1 MKIRI
6 LLAAC
11 AAICAGQVRA
21 EDVTLERS
29 GFVRCAFGGGITV
42 GGLINY
48 ANWSNSA
55 QPVYSVS
62 NTTGYV
68 LGSRGETFAEG
79 RWTLGG
85 DGAGGVTATNAFTLV
100 KDVKAQAAGTRVY
113 LPFTTFK
120 GAAWRTDTG
129 KSGVFPMNDKR
140 QGLFTGRDVKRVT
153 LVTTGGEEIC
163 FSFPKKRFVHL
174 SNDAA
179 WCAAFSLRLQPA
191 CELKAG
197 DRIEDVFTVSVK
209 GCTLT
214 YTTDFKTYTVG
225 GADWVPVKMLKG
237 VQPGGATD
245 FSGWRLQDAPAGKY
259 GWLRRAG
266 GHFEFEGRPAG
277 ERVKFYGVN
286 LVGSCCWP
294 EKGQADAIV
303 ARLVRSGY
311 NTVRLH
317 HFECEGGIASGMGDP
332 NGTTLNPKTLD
343 RMDYLVAKCIEAG
356 IYVTID
362 LYSYRTASPAVRA
375 GIWRKLG
382 RTPPTIPAFQEMKML
397 IHLSD
402 DGFENWK
409 AYAGNLLNH
418 VNPYTGRAYKDE
430 PGLPL
435 ICLINEGAPARSWLG
450 DRQTTE
456 KDCMDVEEKSLA
468 RMIGFV
474 RSLGAKA
481 LLTDM
486 NNGPHPPEKMAV
498 REKWLDYFDNHFY
511 IDHPKWLG
519 TRLHLPFRISNMDI
533 FDYPGGP
540 AVSCKGVGAL
550 ATPGMSN
557 ADRAAVMRI
566 PTMPY
571 TITEWNFSG
580 PGEFRWQGGLYTA
593 ALAVQ
598 GKWDG
603 LWRFTYAHGIQNLFD
618 TSKAASASFDV
629 LLDPIQQATERAL
642 VSLYLR
648 GDAADGEDVAK
659 VDRAAKAMTVDT
671 PRTQGGFARAGATFA
686 TSGLRVR
693 LAGAHGAVWATSV
706 DGKPLAE
713 SKRILLTHLTDV
725 QNTGVQWADAE
736 HRILLKR
743 GRLPMIARKGTAEVS
758 LTVAPGAW
766 KAYALGTDGT
776 RRAEVPVG
784 RKDGSLAL
792 TADTARDPANA
803 TLLYE
808 LVR

>member
-1 MKIRI
+1 MKIRMTV
-6 LLAAC
+6 AASV
-11 AAICAGQVRA
+11 AICAGLVVA

-29 GFVRCAFGGGITV
+29 GFMRCAFGGGITA
-42 GGLINY
+42 GGLVNY
-48 ANWSNSA
+48 ADWSNSA
-55 QPVYSVS
+55 QPVFAVS
-62 NTTGYV
+62 NKTGYA
-68 LGSRGETFAEG
+68 LGSRSETFAEG
-79 RWTLGG
+79 RWTLGA
-85 DGAGGVTATNAFTLV
+85 DGAGGVTATNAFTMTR
-100 KDVKAQAAGTRVY
+100 DVKAQAAGTRVY
-113 LPFTTFK
+113 LPFTAFK

-129 KSGVFPMNDKR
+129 KSGVFPTNDLRK
-140 QGLFTGRDVKRVT
+140 GLFTGRDVRRVT
-153 LVTTGGEEIC
+153 FATAGGEEIS
-163 FSFPKKRFVHL
+163 FSFPQKRFVHL

-179 WCAAFSLRLQPA
+179 WCDAFSLRLQPPR
-191 CELKAG
+191 ELKAS

-209 GCTLT
+209 GRALT
-214 YTTDFKTYTVG
+214 YAADLKTYGVEG
-225 GADWVPVKMLKG
+225 DGWVPVRMLKG
-237 VQPGGATD
+237 VRPGGATD
-245 FSGWRLQDAPAGKY
+245 FSGWCLQDAPAGKY
-259 GWLRRAG
+259 GWLKRAG

-294 EKGQADAIV
+294 TKEQADVIV

-317 HFECEGGIASGMGDP
+317 HFECAGGITTGTGDP
-332 NGTTLNPKTLD
+332 NGVALNPETMD

-362 LYSYRTASPAVRA
+362 LYSYRTVPENCREEMVRE
-375 GIWRKLG
+375 LG
-382 RTPPTIPAFQEMKML
+382 RTPPTMPAFQEMKML
-397 IHLSD
+397 IHLTD
-402 DGFENWK
+402 AGFENWK

-435 ICLINEGAPARSWLG
+435 ICLVNEGAPARAWFG
-450 DRQTTE
+450 GTAKTE
-456 KDCMDVEEKSLA
+456 RDCMDAEERSLA

-474 RSLGAKA
+474 RSTGAKA

-519 TRLHLPFRISNMDI
+519 TRLHLPFGIRNLDI
-533 FDYPGGP
+533 FDYPEG
-540 AVSCKGVGAL
+540 
-550 ATPGMSN
+550 PGMSG
-557 ADRAAVMRI
+557 ADRAAAVRI

-580 PGEFRWQGGLYTA
+580 PGEFRWQGGLYVA

-598 GKWDG
+598 GNWDG

-629 LLDPIQQATERAL
+629 LLDPLQQATERAL
-642 VSLYLR
+642 VALYLR
-648 GDAADGEDVAK
+648 GDAPDGVDFAK
-659 VDRAAKAMTVDT
+659 IDRATKTMSVDT
-671 PRTQGGFARAGATFA
+671 PRTQGGFGRAGGAFA
-686 TSGLRVR
+686 TSGMDVR

-713 SKRILLTHLTDV
+713 SARILLTHLTDV
-725 QNTGVQWADAE
+725 QNTGVRWAEAD

-743 GRLPMIARKGTAEVS
+743 GGLPMRVRKGTADVS
-758 LTVAPGAW
+758 LKVSSGAW
-766 KAYALGTDGT
+766 KAYALGTDGA
-776 RRAEVPVG
+776 RRDEVPAT
-784 RKDGSLAL
+784 RKGGTLSL
-792 TADTARDPANA
+792 TTDTARDPKNA

>member
-1 MKIRI
+1 MKIKATMVV
-6 LLAAC
+6 LALGAAAC
-11 AAICAGQVRA
+11 A

-42 GGLINY
+42 GGLVNY

-55 QPVYSVS
+55 QPVFSVS
-62 NTTGYV
+62 NKTGYV

-85 DGAGGVTATNAFTLV
+85 DGAGGVTATNAFTMTR
-100 KDVKAQAAGTRVY
+100 DVKAQAAGTRVY
-113 LPFTTFK
+113 LPFTAFK

-129 KSGVFPMNDKR
+129 KSGVFPTNDLRK
-140 QGLFTGRDVKRVT
+140 GLFTGRDVRRVT
-153 LVTTGGEEIC
+153 FATTGGEEIS
-163 FSFPKKRFVHL
+163 FSFPQKRFVHL

-179 WCAAFSLRLQPA
+179 WCDAFSIRLQPP

-209 GCTLT
+209 GRALT
-214 YTTDFKTYTVG
+214 YTTDLKTYSVEG
-225 GADWVPVKMLKG
+225 GGWVPLKMLKG
-237 VQPGGATD
+237 VRPGGATD

-259 GWLRRAG
+259 GWLKRAG

-294 EKGQADAIV
+294 TKEQADEIV
-303 ARLVRSGY
+303 LRLVRSGY

-317 HFECEGGIASGMGDP
+317 HFECAGGITSGTGDP

-362 LYSYRTASPAVRA
+362 LYSYRTVPENCRDEMVRE
-375 GIWRKLG
+375 LG
-382 RTPPTIPAFQEMKML
+382 RTPPTMPAFQEMKML
-397 IHLSD
+397 IHLTD
-402 DGFENWK
+402 AGFENWK
-409 AYAGNLLNH
+409 TYAGNLLNH

-435 ICLINEGAPARSWLG
+435 ICLVNEGAPARGWLDG
-450 DRQTTE
+450 KAKSER
-456 KDCMDVEEKSLA
+456 DCMDIEERSLA

-519 TRLHLPFRISNMDI
+519 TRLHLPFRISNIDI

-540 AVSCKGVGAL
+540 TVSCKGVGAL

-557 ADRAAVMRI
+557 ADRAASLRL

-648 GDAADGEDVAK
+648 GDAPDGGDFAK
-659 VDRAAKAMTVDT
+659 IDRAAKTMSVDT
-671 PRTQGGFARAGATFA
+671 PCTQGGFGHAGCAFA
-686 TSGLRVR
+686 TSGMDVR

-713 SKRILLTHLTDV
+713 SSRILLTHLTDV
-725 QNTGVQWADAE
+725 QNTGVQWADAD

-743 GRLPMIARKGTAEVS
+743 GGLPMRARKGTAEVS
-758 LTVAPGAW
+758 LKVASGAW
-766 KAYALGTDGT
+766 KAYALGTDGA
-776 RRAEVPVG
+776 RRGEVPVAWKG
-784 RKDGSLAL
+784 GTLSL
-792 TADTARDPANA
+792 TADTARDPKNA

>member
-1 MKIRI
+1 MTCKNRKTEGGAAVKRTIAA
-6 LLAAC
+6 LMAVALGAAAC
-11 AAICAGQVRA
+11 A

-42 GGLINY
+42 GGLVNY

-55 QPVYSVS
+55 QPVFSVS
-62 NTTGYV
+62 NKTGYV

-85 DGAGGVTATNAFTLV
+85 DGAGGVTATNAFTMTR
-100 KDVKAQAAGTRVY
+100 DVKAQAAGTRVY
-113 LPFTTFK
+113 LPFTAFK

-129 KSGVFPMNDKR
+129 KSGVFPTNDKR
-140 QGLFTGRDVKRVT
+140 QGLFTGRDVRRVT
-153 LVTTGGEEIC
+153 FVTTGGEEI
-163 FSFPKKRFVHL
+163 SFTFPQKRFVHL

-179 WCAAFSLRLQPA
+179 WCDAFSLRLQPPR
-191 CELKAG
+191 ELKAG

-209 GCTLT
+209 GRALT
-214 YTTDFKTYTVG
+214 YMADLKTYGVDG
-225 GADWVPVKMLKG
+225 DGWVPLKMLKG
-237 VQPGGATD
+237 IQPGGATD

-259 GWLRRAG
+259 GWLKRAG

-294 EKGQADAIV
+294 TKEQADEIV

-317 HFECEGGIASGMGDP
+317 HFECAGGITTGTGDP
-332 NGTTLNPKTLD
+332 NGVALNPKTMD
-343 RMDYLVAKCIEAG
+343 RMDYLVAKCIAAG

-362 LYSYRTASPAVRA
+362 LYSYRTVPENGRREMVRE
-375 GIWRKLG
+375 LG
-382 RTPPTIPAFQEMKML
+382 RTPPTMPAFQEMKML
-397 IHLSD
+397 IHLTD
-402 DGFENWK
+402 AGFENWK
-409 AYAGNLLNH
+409 AYAGNLLSH

-435 ICLINEGAPARSWLG
+435 ICLVNEGAPARGWLDG
-450 DRQTTE
+450 TAKTE
-456 KDCMDVEEKSLA
+456 QDCMDVEERSLA

-519 TRLHLPFRISNMDI
+519 TRLHLPFSIRNIDI
-533 FDYPGGP
+533 FDYPAG
-540 AVSCKGVGAL
+540 
-550 ATPGMSN
+550 PGMSG
-557 ADRAAVMRI
+557 ADRAASMRL

-580 PGEFRWQGGLYTA
+580 PGESRYQGGLYTA
-593 ALAVQ
+593 ALAVR
-598 GKWDG
+598 GRWDG

-618 TSKAASASFDV
+618 TSKAASGSFDV
-629 LLDPIQQATERAL
+629 MLDPIQQATERAL

-648 GDAADGEDVAK
+648 GDAADGENAAK
-659 VDRAAKAMTVDT
+659 IDRAAKAMTVDT
-671 PRTQGGFARAGATFA
+671 PRTQGGFACAGGTFA

-736 HRILLKR
+736 HHILLKR
-743 GRLPMIARKGTAEVS
+743 GKLPMIARKGTAEVT

-766 KAYALGTDGT
+766 KAYALGTDGA
-776 RRAEVPVG
+776 RRAEVPVT
-784 RKDGSLAL
+784 RKGGSLAL